1 MTAKCVLLALTS
13 PLLRNDVIIVPG
25 GNILTRGGIQG
36 EGVTNDHDDYDG
48 TLARSVAN
56 KSPGDIPSDRLR
68 GIICTGRQF

>member
-1 MTAKCVLLALTS
+1 M
-13 PLLRNDVIIVPG
+13 IIVPG
-25 GNILTRGGIQG
+25 GNILTRGGIEG
-36 EGVTNDHDDYDG
+36 EGVTNDYDG

>member
-36 EGVTNDHDDYDG
+36 EGVTNDYDG